1 MHCLENHRF
10 LSRFCKK
17 NIRKCTEICIEKLRF
32 LHEFSKKTK
41 INIPMP
47 SLDGKKS
54 RKSVEDNRG
63 HVLDAAIVRIMKTRN
78 IMDHSELVA
87 EVFKQVHIFEP
98 KTKAIKKQIES
109 LINREYLERG
119 EGSTKTYKYLA

>member
-1 MHCLENHRF
+1 
-10 LSRFCKK
+10 
-17 NIRKCTEICIEKLRF
+17 
-32 LHEFSKKTK
+32 
-41 INIPMP
+41 
-47 SLDGKKS
+47 
-54 RKSVEDNRG
+54 
-63 HVLDAAIVRIMKTRN
+63 
-78 IMDHSELVA
+78 MDHSELVA